1 MIIMSTFRIWT
12 NLTPLFT
19 ILPFQIQTF
28 VFFFFFLGSFSDRNS
43 DARSFLRGLDVNRMP
58 PSAAAA
64 VAAATADCYE
74 EENGVSSPNST
85 VSSIS
90 GKRSEREAALG
101 GEEAE
106 EGDRDSCSRG
116 GGSDDDDGGN
126 GSGDASRKK
135 LRLTKD
141 QSLVLEETFKEHNT
155 LNPVSSLS
163 SLLLPFHKG
172 ISVFSN
178 VIVKILLK

>member
-1 MIIMSTFRIWT
+1 MDKPYSFIYNT
-12 NLTPLFT
+12 T
-19 ILPFQIQTF
+19 IPNSNVCL
-28 VFFFFFLGSFSDRNS
+28 FFFFGSFSDRNS
-43 DARSFLRGLDVNRMP
+43 DARSFLRGLDVNRTP
-58 PSAAAA
+58 PSAAA
-64 VAAATADCYE
+64 AAATADCYE

-155 LNPVSSLS
+155 LNPVSSCLRYYFALS
-163 SLLLPFHKG
+163 QGYFG
-172 ISVFSN
+172 IFKRYSS
-178 VIVKILLK
+178 K